1 MRLTW
6 GLRLLALG
14 LGAAHVSVAILRQ
27 SMNEDGINYL
37 DAGTALVQGDW
48 ATGVSPI
55 WSPLYAW
62 ILGVVLSV
70 TQPSIPWEFPV
81 VQMTN
86 FVIFALALLCF
97 EFFWRELARN
107 RRPRLESSAGLVA
120 LPAPVW
126 TVLGY
131 SLFIWSSLGLV
142 EIWAV
147 TPDMCVAALVYLAA
161 GLVLRTT
168 RRDATAAGLVLLG
181 VVLGVGYLA
190 KAVLLPLG
198 IACIV
203 LAGVVRAKR
212 GRTLR
217 IGLAMAS
224 FLLVAAPLIAVLSI
238 ASGRITIG
246 DVGRFTY
253 MKHVNGL
260 RYPHWDETI
269 DRVDGVPAHPPRRVF
284 ENPDVYE
291 FASPIGGSYPLG
303 FNPSYWTAGLSPRL
317 DLERQLR
324 ASLSNLR
331 FYFELFLRTQG
342 AFVAMVALLGVMALA
357 AGRRPVFSA
366 ETALVLWAG
375 CAFLIYTMVFVAPR
389 YVAPFVVIFWAGL
402 LAQLQIP
409 ASPVGR
415 RLAGAAGVLLAVS
428 VWVNIAALNAEG
440 LAAAV
445 NYPVALPTDA
455 SAVVDPRPRA
465 GARGSAQ
472 EVAAG
477 LLGMG
482 VREGD
487 RVGLVGYSFT
497 AYWARLARIRIAA
510 EIEPSHAGAFW
521 TADTGTQGEILRRLA
536 DAGVS
541 VLIAEP
547 PGTAPP
553 PGWVEI
559 GTTGYLLR
567 RLEGA
572 AAGTP
577 ESGSMP
583 AQR

>member
-1 MRLTW
+1 MMLTW
-6 GLRLLALG
+6 GLRLVALG
-14 LGAAHVSVAILRQ
+14 LGAAHVGVAILRQ

-37 DAGTALVQGDW
+37 DAGTAFVQGDW
-48 ATGVSPI
+48 ATAVSPI

-62 ILGVVLSV
+62 MLGVVLWV

-81 VQMTN
+81 VQMAN
-86 FVIFALALLCF
+86 FVIFALALACF

-107 RRPRLESSAGLVA
+107 RRQRLESSAELLA
-120 LPAPVW
+120 LPAPAW

-147 TPDMCVAALVYLAA
+147 TPDMSVAALVYLAA

-168 RRDATAAGLVLLG
+168 RSDGTAASLVLLG
-181 VVLGVGYLA
+181 VVLGLGYLA

-203 LAGVVRAKR
+203 LAGMVRAER
-212 GRTLR
+212 GRAMR

-224 FLLVAAPLIAVLSI
+224 FLVVAAPLIAALSI
-238 ASGRITIG
+238 ASGRVTFG

-253 MKHVNGL
+253 LKHVNGL

-269 DRVDGVPAHPPRRVF
+269 DRVDGAPAHPPRRVF

-291 FASPIGGSYPLG
+291 FASPIGGSYPLA

-324 ASLSNLR
+324 ASLSNGR

-342 AFVAMVALLGVMALA
+342 AFVAIAALLGVMALA
-357 AGRRPVFSA
+357 AGIRPVSVSA
-366 ETALVLWAG
+366 EAALVLWAV
-375 CAFLIYTMVFVAPR
+375 CAFGIYTMVFVAPR

-402 LAQLQIP
+402 LAPLRLP
-409 ASPVGR
+409 ASPTSR
-415 RLAGAAGVLLAVS
+415 RLVGAAGVLLAAV

-440 LAAAV
+440 LGAAL
-445 NYPVALPTDA
+445 NYAIALPTDA
-455 SAVVDPRPRA
+455 SAVEDPRPRA

-472 EVAAG
+472 EIAAG

-497 AYWARLARIRIAA
+497 AYWARLARLRIVA
-510 EIEPSHAGAFW
+510 EIAPAHADAFW
-521 TADTGTQGEILRRLA
+521 AAAAGTQAEILRRFA
-536 DAGVS
+536 DAGAS
-541 VLIAEP
+541 VVVAEP
-547 PGTAPP
+547 PRTVPP
-553 PGWVEI
+553 PGWVEV
-559 GTTGYLLR
+559 GSTGYLLR
-567 RLEGA
+567 RL
-572 AAGTP
+572 GTP
-577 ESGSMP
+577 
-583 AQR
+583 AVR